1 MKDAHEFLCQVLD
14 QLKDDIDKK
23 NKEEANWKMQCLK
36 GKLTTEKTEKEIVEE
51 EKEKE
56 LSSDGSDAAAAAA
69 TETANTI
76 KQEQTKKQKQEQQKE
91 IVMNPVVDNFQFQVK
106 HTVHCQK

>member
-56 LSSDGSDAAAAAA
+56 LSSDGSDAAAATAA
-69 TETANTI
+69 AFAIPLPPTPAASTATSTRSFNRQPEHI
-76 KQEQTKKQKQEQQKE
+76 HRF
-91 IVMNPVVDNFQFQVK
+91 I
-106 HTVHCQK
+106 

>member
-23 NKEEANWKMQCLK
+23 NKEEANWKMQFLK

-51 EKEKE
+51 EKE
-56 LSSDGSDAAAAAA
+56 LSSDGSDTAAAA

>member
-23 NKEEANWKMQCLK
+23 NKEETKWIMQCLK
-36 GKLTTEKTEKEIVEE
+36 GKLTEKTEKVLE
-51 EKEKE
+51 EKEL
-56 LSSDGSDAAAAAA
+56 LSDDAIAAA
-69 TETANTI
+69 ANTI
-76 KQEQTKKQKQEQQKE
+76 KQEQNKKEEQEQRQQQLQQE
-91 IVMNPVVDNFQFQVK
+91 ILMNPVVDNFQFQVK